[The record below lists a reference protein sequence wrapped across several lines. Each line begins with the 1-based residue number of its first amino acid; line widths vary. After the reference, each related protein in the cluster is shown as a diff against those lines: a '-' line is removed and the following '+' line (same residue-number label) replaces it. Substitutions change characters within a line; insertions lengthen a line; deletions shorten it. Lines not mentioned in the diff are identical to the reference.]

1 MKISKL
7 YLITVF
13 VNTFNYFNNQIT
25 QHNFS
30 NVMNI
35 NRIIVRV
42 KLISEFEFI
51 EETSPRD
58 ISTQERS

>member
-7 YLITVF
+7 YLTTVF
-13 VNTFNYFNNQIT
+13 VNTFHYFNNQIT

-30 NVMNI
+30 NVMSI

-51 EETSPRD
+51 VETSPRD